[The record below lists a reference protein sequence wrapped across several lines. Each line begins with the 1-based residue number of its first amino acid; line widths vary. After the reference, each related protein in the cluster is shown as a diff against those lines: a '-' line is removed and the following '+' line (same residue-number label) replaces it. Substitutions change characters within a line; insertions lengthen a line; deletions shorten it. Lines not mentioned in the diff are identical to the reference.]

1 MSNFIEKYWWKRT
14 HGVEVGTQV
23 RFRDDNMHNIW
34 WFGTVVDFN
43 LRSITVN
50 FPNTKKKDEGVFGT
64 ESVSGTLT
72 FTRRNF
78 KNFLR
83 STSVVWDRPTENQ
96 KIEVGDT
103 VKLIPYN
110 ENFANGVVI
119 DVLYDSLAKVIWN
132 KPDGTQTTQIY
143 FLQSLDKVK
152 NNNLE
157 D

>member
-1 MSNFIEKYWWKRT
+1 MINFIEKHWWRRT

-23 RFRDDNMHNIW
+23 RFINDNMHNVW

-50 FPNTKKKDEGVFGT
+50 FPNTEKKDEGVR
-64 ESVSGTLT
+64 GTLT

-78 KNFLR
+78 KSFLR
-83 STSVVWDRPTENQ
+83 STSMVWDRPTENQ

-103 VKLIPYN
+103 VKLVPYN

-119 DVLYDSLAKVIWN
+119 DVLYDSLAKIIWN
-132 KPDGTQTTQIY
+132 KPDGTKATQIY
-143 FLQSLDKVK
+143 FLQSLEKVK